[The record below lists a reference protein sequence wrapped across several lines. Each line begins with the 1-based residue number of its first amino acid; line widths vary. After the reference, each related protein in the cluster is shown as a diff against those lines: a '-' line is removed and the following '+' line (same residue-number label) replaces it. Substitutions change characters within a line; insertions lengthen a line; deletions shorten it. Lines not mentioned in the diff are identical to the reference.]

1 MPNLTT
7 QHIGRCGE
15 LLVQYR
21 LLKYGI
27 DSSAMTI
34 DDGIDLVAYVPKTK
48 RAITIQVKTNEK
60 PKRSGGKGKLT
71 LDWWIRQNSPA
82 ELVALV
88 NMADDEIW
96 LFTHQELTNM
106 TIQKSNGKLHPYF
119 YIDDNYKPRKAK
131 THKRE
136 FSKYLIDKRVGD
148 LFKV

>member
-1 MPNLTT
+1 MPKLTT
-7 QHIGRCGE
+7 QHIERCGE

-34 DDGIDLVAYVPKTK
+34 DDGIDLVAYEPTTK
-48 RAITIQVKTNEK
+48 RATTIQVKTNEK
-60 PKRSGGKGKLT
+60 PKCSGGKGKLT
-71 LDWWIRQNSPA
+71 LDWWIRENSPA

-88 NMADDEIW
+88 HMADDEIW
-96 LFTHQELTNM
+96 LFTHQELSNM

-119 YIDDNYKPRKAK
+119 YIDDNYKTTKAK

-136 FSKYLIDKRVGD
+136 FSPYLIENRVGS
-148 LFKV
+148 LFRI